1 MLRVET
7 FSPGRR
13 RVAPGDASAGL
24 DERVDAVRRFN
35 RFYTQRIG
43 VLRDGLYDSVYSLAE
58 VRVLYELAHAKQP
71 TTATDLVRT
80 LAIDAGY
87 LSRMLRKFEANAL
100 IRKVRSKSD
109 GRELHL
115 SLTAAGRKAFAQLDR
130 ASHDEIAALLAP
142 LAGDAQHRI
151 VDAMG
156 AIESLLDGA
165 GHRAGPSRPS
175 APYVLRNHRPGDIGW
190 VISRHGALYAQE
202 YGWDDT
208 FEALVAEIAAKFL
221 KLFDPQYERCWVAE
235 RDSHNLGAVFLVR
248 RSPTVAQLRLLLVE
262 PSARGLGIGRHL
274 VAECI
279 AFARAAGYRKIMLWT
294 NAGLDAA
301 RHIYERAGFRLIRE
315 ERHRSFGKDLVG
327 QTFELKL

>member
-7 FSPGRR
+7 SPPGRR
-13 RVAPGDASAGL
+13 RVASGDASAGL

-58 VRVLYELAHAKQP
+58 VRVLYELTHAKQP
-71 TTATDLVRT
+71 ITATDLVRT

-87 LSRMLRKFEANAL
+87 LSRILRKFEANAL
-100 IRKVRSKSD
+100 IRKVRSRSD

-115 SLTAAGRKAFAQLDR
+115 SLTAAGRKAFAPLDR
-130 ASHDEIAALLAP
+130 ASHDEIAALLWP
-142 LAGDAQHRI
+142 LPGDAQHRI

-156 AIESLLDGA
+156 AIELLLDGA
-165 GHRAGPSRPS
+165 DHPAAPSRSS
-175 APYVLRNHRPGDIGW
+175 APYVLRNQRPGDIGW

-208 FEALVAEIAAKFL
+208 FEALVAEIAAKFVQH
-221 KLFDPQYERCWVAE
+221 FDPQYERCWIAE
-235 RDSHNLGAVFLVR
+235 RDGHNVGSVFLVR

-274 VAECI
+274 AAECI
-279 AFARAAGYRKIMLWT
+279 SFARAAGYRKIMLWT

-301 RHIYERAGFRLIRE
+301 RHIYERAGFRLTRE
-315 ERHRSFGKDLVG
+315 ERHQSFGKDLVG